1 MLELK
6 AYQEKAVKDLKEKI
20 VDMMQLHAER
30 QKIVFKAPTG
40 AGKTVMASALLD
52 KLNIEFSSNYND
64 VAFIWIAPNKLHV
77 QSYMS
82 MRNFFSETR
91 SLRPVMFNEVDSM
104 SGLQGGDILFLNW
117 QSIYMEN
124 AVIIRE
130 NEQNRNLYTLV
141 KSTRDNCIP
150 VIVVIDEEH
159 MYTGVNARRCE
170 TVLNKIN
177 AKVELRISATPI
189 TVGCPL
195 IDVPREK
202 VIAEEVIKKGIYLNP
217 QLHGSDNQEV
227 SLNIHLLE
235 AALKRRNALAK
246 AYHEYGINPLLLIQL
261 PDDKHDSLSA
271 NEKKLIEAI
280 KTYLDVKKN
289 INVENNKLAIWLSG
303 VKENVLG
310 NEKKDCITEV
320 LLFKQAI
327 ALGWDCPRAAVLLIF
342 RDLHSMTFTIQTV
355 GRILRMPDLHHYT
368 NDMMNYGYVYTNL
381 STEQIEVVRDD
392 MSYISKI
399 AAKLRPE
406 VENTT
411 LPSVYQER
419 RKTPHVLMSRFKKEF
434 KKVVAEAW
442 DIPLME
448 IYCDGDDWDNIKP
461 MPVNNPDDFI
471 ILENRRKAN
480 LHGVRTDVKNIQVR
494 VPKDL
499 VLHGTEEVVTID
511 ERARFCKT
519 KYELTMTFNAFCRK
533 NVGGYEPSQSAEMIR
548 SALFEFFDE
557 YLMMGSEDAI
567 KVVLYEHN
575 QSQFAT
581 LLAKAEERY
590 TQHVYKKKEQE
601 RDSVTYHDFTWTLPE
616 LRVYNSE
623 VSHNCET
630 EIFHHALKPFF
641 EENDASKP
649 ERAFSRMID
658 GETSISWWYKNG
670 DKGKMHF
677 AVPYTDKAGVPRC
690 FYVDYIIRLKN
701 GKICLFDTKTMGSD
715 ADAPAKH
722 NALLEYAA
730 KLNKTGRHI
739 AGSIVIQSE
748 DNQLWY
754 YTQQRISTT
763 DNIEDW
769 TVLDFNDLN

>member
-91 SLRPVMFNEVDSM
+91 SLRPVMFNEVDPM

-202 VIAEEVIKKGIYLNP
+202 VIAEEMIKKGIYLNP

-310 NEKKDCITEV
+310 IEKKDCITEV

-557 YLMMGSEDAI
+557 YLMMSSEDAI

-769 TVLDFNDLN
+769 TVLDLNDLN

>member
-91 SLRPVMFNEVDSM
+91 SLRPVMFNEVDPM

-202 VIAEEVIKKGIYLNP
+202 VIAEEMIKKGIYLNP
-217 QLHGSDNQEV
+217 QLYGSDNQEV

-310 NEKKDCITEV
+310 IEKKDCITEV

-448 IYCDGDDWDNIKP
+448 IYSDGDDWDNIKP

-769 TVLDFNDLN
+769 TVLDLNDLN